1 MCVEV
6 ASMLSLMKV
15 VLERVEKDK
24 DTKTMSEGGSVEK
37 GISLWVVFSIQR
49 YL

>member
-1 MCVEV
+1 
-6 ASMLSLMKV
+6 MLSLIKV
-15 VLERVEKDK
+15 VFERVEKDK

-37 GISLWVVFSIQR
+37 GMTLWVVFSIQH